1 LNINEKKPYK
11 KEVYVKDSADTNKE
25 KEKVKSK
32 KIDIINIDDVFLI
45 DKG

>member
-1 LNINEKKPYK
+1 MYR
-11 KEVYVKDSADTNKE
+11 

-45 DKG
+45 DKGWLKNKKYCVVNIYNF